1 MTLISSPVV
10 DSGVTRVICEMV
22 DDRKRKPD
30 CRISI
35 YNLFCFLSRDFY
47 HAKLSTYIAYQAIE
61 KLISRWK
68 YFGIFIYDR
77 GLLRGGTIYCH
88 VRKYLRAKTNINY
101 SRLDSR
107 GDGIIRGFPNGFYLA
122 RSCPIG
128 SLILVNTSRKD
139 HNGRHH
145 MRGCAKGTYVPSQ
158 RIKWH
163 HDVAFEIP
171 RTGVGE
177 AYC

>member
-1 MTLISSPVV
+1 MTENESQIVEYPFTIFFSFSHETSITPSYLPILLIRQSKNSFR
-10 DSGVTRVICEMV
+10 DENISEYSYTIADFCGEEQFTVTSENICA
-22 DDRKRKPD
+22 RKQ
-30 CRISI
+30 ISI
-35 YNLFCFLSRDFY
+35 TRDWIL
-47 HAKLSTYIAYQAIE
+47 A
-61 KLISRWK
+61 
-68 YFGIFIYDR
+68 
-77 GLLRGGTIYCH
+77 
-88 VRKYLRAKTNINY
+88 
-101 SRLDSR
+101 

-171 RTGVGE
+171 RTGE